1 LGYSDGLSTLSTGRD
16 KPLKVK
22 KTDSDDSDDVMYK
35 NPGQAGERNIG
46 NVFRKVRVL
55 DVSEIEAFKALEL
68 YQQINEYVDKN
79 DQNIWDENIVS
90 FSVLCLL
97 RHNRKRFFLSKEK
110 QA

>member
-22 KTDSDDSDDVMYK
+22 KTDSDDSDDIMYK

-55 DVSEIEAFKALEL
+55 DISEIDEFKALEL
-68 YQQINEYVDKN
+68 YQKINEYVDKN
-79 DQNIWDENIVS
+79 DQNIFD
-90 FSVLCLL
+90 
-97 RHNRKRFFLSKEK
+97 
-110 QA
+110 